1 VSECLSSNTICD
13 LFGMEGNILPRGVP
27 TLSYVR
33 VLDPEGG
40 LSTDI
45 ILDGDFVSVMDP
57 GQVRKYSPTDNV
69 VIYIQPTTRH
79 EVAHAFERGITDQQF
94 CEATIGVCINC
105 VSERTRITIISGQDA
120 GASMNASLNPI
131 AAFVEDATTAVV
143 FLVGSK
149 HAKKWQFLKVQN
161 VVFGDLILL
170 S

>member
-1 VSECLSSNTICD
+1 
-13 LFGMEGNILPRGVP
+13 MEGNILPRGVP

-105 VSERTRITIISGQDA
+105 VS
-120 GASMNASLNPI
+120 
-131 AAFVEDATTAVV
+131 
-143 FLVGSK
+143 
-149 HAKKWQFLKVQN
+149 
-161 VVFGDLILL
+161 
-170 S
+170 